1 MLEEEV
7 NLMVSQN
14 AIPSKQH
21 LGGAYIKEK
30 SIAQQAV
37 SQFETNI
44 EAGLRYFLLSSGL
57 KNHREHRVHR
67 EKLHRSV
74 LSVYSVV
81 EKLYSN
87 SLFQEKLKRLRIEW
101 REGL

>member
-1 MLEEEV
+1 MEDWGDEVMLEEEV

-30 SIAQQAV
+30 SIVKQAA

-44 EAGLRYFLLSSGL
+44 GQQAVGQLVHIEGKLSGGEEL
-57 KNHREHRVHR
+57 
-67 EKLHRSV
+67 
-74 LSVYSVV
+74 
-81 EKLYSN
+81 
-87 SLFQEKLKRLRIEW
+87 
-101 REGL
+101 